1 MRSFRTAGISSQPG
15 RCRILSGTTFLPHQE
30 AAMTSGAAAITLCGE
45 TIRSLAA
52 FCFLNSGNTSS
63 PPAISMSSRDPANAG
78 DERIVPLLEINLLLP
93 SPANR
98 RRHLVKASTTHQR
111 SLPPERLRLADVCSH
126 ETIVGIESGRSSI
139 KQSTI
144 DKVRSALEKAGVEFI
159 DEDNDGLGVRLRK
172 RGASKPKKGK

>member
-1 MRSFRTAGISSQPG
+1 
-15 RCRILSGTTFLPHQE
+15 
-30 AAMTSGAAAITLCGE
+30 
-45 TIRSLAA
+45 
-52 FCFLNSGNTSS
+52 
-63 PPAISMSSRDPANAG
+63 
-78 DERIVPLLEINLLLP
+78 
-93 SPANR
+93 
-98 RRHLVKASTTHQR
+98 
-111 SLPPERLRLADVCSH
+111 LADVCSH